1 MTYEELYT
9 EAAICKLGEVGIPV
23 PAKDEMTC
31 NRCVDAD
38 TCSLAWDLYNTNGDC
53 LADK

>member
-9 EAAICKLGEVGIPV
+9 EAVVDELARDGTRV
-23 PAKDEMTC
+23 PAKEHMTC
-31 NRCVDAD
+31 YRCPQAD
-38 TCSLAWDLYNTNGDC
+38 TCELAWDLYNTDGDC